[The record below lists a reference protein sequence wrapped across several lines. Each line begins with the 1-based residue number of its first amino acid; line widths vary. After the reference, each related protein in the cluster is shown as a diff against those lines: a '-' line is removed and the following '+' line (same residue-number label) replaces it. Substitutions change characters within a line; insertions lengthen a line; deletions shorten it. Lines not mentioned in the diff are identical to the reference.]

1 MVDTVT
7 DLQNKSLALRAQVQD
22 LQLKASKAQ
31 EYVEQQQA
39 RYNKLITERE
49 AYVKLNPSA
58 APLVTPA
65 IEVKPEDAQQPSGCL
80 FAGKSKATSTSPP
93 TSPANAAAHPKLI
106 TLNTQVADCANL
118 IAVWKKRVEEYTSM
132 ASKLAADAEA
142 LDKRAQ
148 DMQQTATQ
156 TTPQQQTPAS
166 YGAVLVRTDINPAP
180 ENQVLDTPFT
190 ADAINVRKSNQQITG
205 NTIRD
210 TILQLDYGKAQKL
223 AEAAHR
229 DAVQLIPQDQFAAG
243 ELENLRISNNHIHSS
258 GKLQG
263 IFASDGVFRNLT
275 ITGNT
280 IDTLSDHKITLNGL
294 VGENNYI
301 EGNRDAQGN
310 LLIVQLNPIRLGGNL
325 ATGNVWILSV
335 LEADAA
341 QYGYSPL
348 NTGKDGTK
356 HIQDNRTV
364 AQNRDRTYGDVNL
377 INFPMREYKSLL
389 RSMTID
395 QLLVKSPAI
404 DAAVA
409 KWLVHIGDLL
419 PGSANLAT
427 RTEQARAVY
436 QAQRNVPISELARHN
451 ADLQNFFIQALA
463 KWVVTTASA

>member
-1 MVDTVT
+1 M
-7 DLQNKSLALRAQVQD
+7 
-22 LQLKASKAQ
+22 
-31 EYVEQQQA
+31 
-39 RYNKLITERE
+39 
-49 AYVKLNPSA
+49 
-58 APLVTPA
+58 
-65 IEVKPEDAQQPSGCL
+65 
-80 FAGKSKATSTSPP
+80 
-93 TSPANAAAHPKLI
+93 
-106 TLNTQVADCANL
+106 
-118 IAVWKKRVEEYTSM
+118 
-132 ASKLAADAEA
+132 
-142 LDKRAQ
+142 
-148 DMQQTATQ
+148 
-156 TTPQQQTPAS
+156 
-166 YGAVLVRTDINPAP
+166 
-180 ENQVLDTPFT
+180 
-190 ADAINVRKSNQQITG
+190 
-205 NTIRD
+205 
-210 TILQLDYGKAQKL
+210 
-223 AEAAHR
+223 
-229 DAVQLIPQDQFAAG
+229 
-243 ELENLRISNNHIHSS
+243 
-258 GKLQG
+258 
-263 IFASDGVFRNLT
+263 
-275 ITGNT
+275 
-280 IDTLSDHKITLNGL
+280 
-294 VGENNYI
+294 
-301 EGNRDAQGN
+301 
-310 LLIVQLNPIRLGGNL
+310 